1 MGNLKTPVLVA
12 PSLMAANMLH
22 LLDEV
27 QAVEVAGAD
36 WLHLD
41 IMDGHFVPNLTF
53 GPDIIYQL
61 RPVCSLPFD
70 VHLMVEPVELC
81 IGLYHKA
88 GANHI
93 TIHAEATVDL
103 RHYLGVIKN
112 LGCKAGVSINPG
124 TSVDAIMSILDLV
137 DLVLVMSVN
146 PGFYGQAFIP
156 SSQDKIS
163 VLAEV
168 RKERNLNFHIVV
180 DGGVNSVNAPSLV
193 SAGADVLVAGNSVF
207 KQLDYLVAIQKL
219 KHS

>member
-1 MGNLKTPVLVA
+1 
-12 PSLMAANMLH
+12 
-22 LLDEV
+22 
-27 QAVEVAGAD
+27 
-36 WLHLD
+36 
-41 IMDGHFVPNLTF
+41 
-53 GPDIIYQL
+53 
-61 RPVCSLPFD
+61 
-70 VHLMVEPVELC
+70 
-81 IGLYHKA
+81 
-88 GANHI
+88 
-93 TIHAEATVDL
+93 
-103 RHYLGVIKN
+103 
-112 LGCKAGVSINPG
+112 VSINPG